1 MLMENRQLN
10 LVVDMHGC
18 PNRCLHC
25 WIGHMPNRTMKQG
38 TDKFIVDYF
47 RSYFERIAY
56 YSWLREPDFC
66 NDYKDRWQSDIDL
79 SINTVPQRFEL
90 ASFYKIVRD
99 KEYVPF
105 LKDVGVEKVQ
115 LTLFGLEETQD
126 RYVGRRGAFRE
137 LLRATDIL
145 IEEGIIPRWQCFI
158 NEENR
163 TEILELLDMAD
174 KIRANKC
181 PELEFFVHEGSCD
194 GENRKL
200 YPIRIKKSH
209 IPREL
214 VPYYLGYATLMTE
227 SECCNALENDMS
239 APCFHNDGDITLNI
253 SNTCD
258 VYFNLTHMTKPWV
271 IGNMYT
277 IAADELVRR
286 IIEEDTF
293 AINKLKQV
301 AWSKLAKKYGNFTS
315 EKVFQLGDFKTFLV
329 NEYLEDI
336 S

>member
-1 MLMENRQLN
+1 MENRQLN

-25 WIGHMPNRTMKQG
+25 WIGHMPNRTMKQDA
-38 TDKFIVDYF
+38 DKYIVDYF
-47 RSYFERIAY
+47 RPYFERIAY

-66 NDYKDRWQSDIDL
+66 NDYKDIWQSDIDL

-90 ASFYKIVRD
+90 ASFYRIVRD

-214 VPYYLGYATLMTE
+214 IPYYLGYATLMTE

-258 VYFNLTHMTKPWV
+258 VYFNFTHMAKPWV
-271 IGNMYT
+271 IGNMHM

-293 AINKLKQV
+293 AINKLNQV
-301 AWSKLAKKYGNFTS
+301 AWCELVKKYGNFNS
-315 EKVFQLGDFKTFLV
+315 EKVFQLGDFKMFLV